1 MEEKKAEDIT
11 LIDLRNVAIFT
22 DYFVIC
28 TASSDRMIR
37 ALVKTAEE
45 TMLEKFRMKSRVMGS
60 PSNGWVVVDFL
71 DFVLHVFSSKQRD
84 FYKLE
89 ELWNNG
95 KILLRVK

>member
-1 MEEKKAEDIT
+1 LEEKKAEDIT

-45 TMLEKFRMKSRVMGS
+45 TMLTEFKIKSRAMGS
-60 PSNGWVVVDFL
+60 PSNGWVVVDFS
-71 DFVLHVFSSKQRD
+71 DIVLHVFSPKQRA
-84 FYKLE
+84 FYQLE

-95 KILLRVK
+95 KVLLRVK